1 MELCIQSVAFHLF
14 CFVGIFVSF
23 GAVSLFLMLS
33 VMCSF
38 EGVFIRMLIVDVK
51 GAELIFSGLR
61 MVDEKRKRFIVFIF
75 VIGVR
80 RMSDRRNFHQI
91 GGGGEVTVL

>member
-1 MELCIQSVAFHLF
+1 MEFRIQAVAFHSS

-61 MVDEKRKRFIVFIF
+61 MVDEKRKRFIVFII

-80 RMSDRRNFHQI
+80 RMSDCRNFTKL
-91 GGGGEVTVL
+91 GEGEVTVL